1 MHGLTAHSGTIGLS
15 FSNSL
20 MKSKQQQVLEL
31 EAELLRL
38 NSLVRQRRK
47 QLAFLEK
54 CPNKNCECRRV
65 WRQVVEK
72 NLAQQVGKIGRHVR
86 RTPSHNVRRNGS
98 AHSSHS

>member
-72 NLAQQVGKIGRHVR
+72 DLAQQVGKIGRHVR
-86 RTPSHNVRRNGS
+86 GKRTQTSRQNGLHRASHR
-98 AHSSHS
+98 

>member
-1 MHGLTAHSGTIGLS
+1 
-15 FSNSL
+15 

-65 WRQVVEK
+65 WRQVVER
-72 NLAQQVGKIGRHVR
+72 NLAQQVGKIRRQVR
-86 RTPSHNVRRNGS
+86 TRASARNGS
-98 AHSSHS
+98 KGSRHR

>member
-1 MHGLTAHSGTIGLS
+1 M
-15 FSNSL
+15 

-31 EAELLRL
+31 EKELLRL

-47 QLAFLEK
+47 QLAFLER

-72 NLAQQVGKIGRHVR
+72 NLAQQVGKIRRHVR
-86 RTPSHNVRRNGS
+86 GKADKGSRRKQP
-98 AHSSHS
+98 A